1 MKGGIGIAKNSNSK
15 EQKQEIDFCKEYVLL
30 RDIKAAQKVTG
41 VSNPEGVLNKSRIKK
56 KIKKLE
62 AVYYG
67 NLLQDAKAGLKRLA
81 FYDAGEVAAS
91 LESSVRNDMGIKNC
105 QSFYGVS
112 EIKFPKG
119 GGVEVKFFDRYK
131 ALEKLLLLSQQETKE
146 SSGFIEALLKAEEEK
161 NSDI

>member
-1 MKGGIGIAKNSNSK
+1 MKGGNDIAKKSNSK
-15 EQKQEIDFCKEYVLL
+15 EQKQEEDFCREYVLV
-30 RDIKAAQKVTG
+30 RDIKAAQKFAG
-41 VSNPEGVLNKSRIKK
+41 ISNAEQVLSKRSTKK
-56 KIKKLE
+56 KLKKLE
-62 AVYYG
+62 EIYYG

-91 LESSVRNDMGIKNC
+91 LESSVRNDIGIKNS

-161 NSDI
+161 SNDI